1 MCFSPPLY
9 VGVIDSL
16 FSYRFENDTI
26 SEANYV
32 LLFLPSS
39 NVVSIVILSRGKCGL
54 SKCITHY
61 LVAMS
66 TADLMVIIISMI
78 FFRIIPSYVQNTFIS
93 ITPVCRLLMVLAAST
108 TATSVWLTVAFTFD
122 RYVAICCQN
131 LKAKYCSEKT
141 SAAVIAVLSVF
152 CFVENI
158 PWAFVVE
165 SLYKRNN
172 VPWGCKPKASY
183 FTSLTWAVFD
193 TRARNRLR
201 KSIVLLFAVSI
212 SFILLW
218 MMYVLYF
225 LYWRISK
232 IYSHT
237 GSDDPLFII
246 LHTGYMLQLLS
257 SCTNTCIYAVTQTK
271 FREELSKQ
279 VSENANLFIP
289 SLGLEIEES
298 SLQTD

>member
-1 MCFSPPLY
+1 SLCVFSLLLSLY
-9 VGVIDSL
+9 LSHW
-16 FSYRFENDTI
+16 
-26 SEANYV
+26 
-32 LLFLPSS
+32 P

-201 KSIVLLFAVSI
+201 GHSDGDRNRGASDSDPEMRNRRKSIVLLFAVSI

-237 GSDDPLFII
+237 VCVSVFFCV
-246 LHTGYMLQLLS
+246 LLCQCQCGRARVEIS
-257 SCTNTCIYAVTQTK
+257 VCMSRSVC
-271 FREELSKQ
+271 LS
-279 VSENANLFIP
+279 VSECFCVSVGA
-289 SLGLEIEES
+289 
-298 SLQTD
+298 